1 MNVQKKLAF
10 KIIRIQLQVLSKV
23 SPRLT
28 GKQSFRLFTTPIALP
43 GHKRISR
50 FNTYEPLSFQWNNL
64 CIRGYR
70 CNAGAPKK
78 ALILHGFSSSVHTFD
93 HFIEPLIQQGYEVLA
108 FDAPAHGH
116 SEGKTAHALDY
127 ASVIT
132 HILQLYGPLDAYI
145 AHSFGGLGLALALE
159 NISVA
164 PDVKVVFL
172 APATETTTAIQ
183 KGMWMLG
190 IQNQKIQE
198 ALEKEIL
205 MVSGKPAQWFSIR
218 RAVQFTR
225 AKILWIH
232 DADDDITPI
241 SDVHPIINEKHPHIR
256 FHLTNG
262 LGHRKIYRDP
272 EVIEHIVS
280 FLS

>member
-43 GHKRISR
+43 GQKKISR
-50 FNTYEPLSFQWNNL
+50 FNSYEPLSFQWNNL
-64 CIRGYR
+64 WIRGYR

-93 HFIEPLIQQGYEVLA
+93 HFIEPLVQQGFEVLA
-108 FDAPAHGH
+108 FDAPAHGR

-132 HILQLYGPLDAYI
+132 RIQQLYGPLDAYI

-159 NISVA
+159 NTSVA
-164 PDVKVVFL
+164 AHVKVVFL

-183 KGMWMLG
+183 KGMWLLG
-190 IQNQKIQE
+190 IQNKSIQQ

-205 MVSGKPAQWFSIR
+205 TISGKPAAWYSIR
-218 RAVQFTR
+218 RAIQYTR
-225 AKILWIH
+225 ANILWIH
-232 DADDDITPI
+232 DMEDEITPI
-241 SDVHPIINEKHPHIR
+241 SDVHPVIKEKHPHIR
-256 FHLTNG
+256 FHLTCG
-262 LGHRKIYRDP
+262 LGHRQIYRDK
-272 EVIEHIVS
+272 EVLEAIVS
-280 FLS
+280 FLK

>member
-10 KIIRIQLQVLSKV
+10 KIIRIQLSVLSKV

-28 GKQSFRLFTTPIALP
+28 GKQSFKLFTTPIALP
-43 GHKRISR
+43 GHKKISR
-50 FNTYEPLSFQWNNL
+50 FNTFEPLAFKWNNL
-64 CIRGYR
+64 WIRGYR

-93 HFIEPLIQQGYEVLA
+93 HFIDPLIQQGYEVLA
-108 FDAPAHGH
+108 FDAPAHGE

-127 ASVIT
+127 AAVIT
-132 HILQLYGPLDAYI
+132 RIHQLYGPLDAYI
-145 AHSFGGLGLALALE
+145 AHSFGGLSLALALE

-164 PDVKVVFL
+164 PHVKVVFL
-172 APATETTTAIQ
+172 APATETTTAIR

-205 MVSGKPAQWFSIR
+205 MVSGKPATWFSMR
-218 RAVQFTR
+218 RAVQYTR
-225 AKILWIH
+225 ANILWVH

-241 SDVHPIINEKHPHIR
+241 DDVHPIINEKHPHIL
-256 FHLTNG
+256 FHLTSG

-272 EVIEHIVS
+272 GVIQHIVS